1 MEFTEAATPHSLE
14 LEQGLLG
21 AVMVQGEETF
31 NLLPFLAA
39 EHFFD
44 GLHKRLFREISKL
57 ISDGKQAVPATLI
70 VKFSKDDPDLERAG
84 GASYLGKL
92 CAIGIAPNHVEEYGR
107 TVLDLAV
114 RRQASQHLIAASAAV
129 GNKSE
134 PLSGILSGVQSDLA
148 SIADQDIGGASLLQ
162 ARMPSDDA
170 LAFVEAA
177 FKNPG
182 VLIGAPTGIQ
192 ALDETIGGLQGG
204 DHIVLAGATSMGKST
219 LAGII
224 SAGAAKAG
232 GCIAVFTPEMTSA
245 KYMARVQTNV
255 AYRSD
260 APINYFDALNGKL
273 TRDELQRLVD
283 AHKLISDWD
292 LYINDTTGLTVQD
305 IAAETKRFKQRL
317 ERKGKRLD
325 AIVVDHIGKIKFN
338 GPQSTMKTHQVES
351 IAVGL
356 KDLAKALDIA
366 VISVCQL
373 SRALNQRENKRPLL
387 SDLRDSGAIEQ
398 EADLVIFVYRP
409 QYYIQDEDHPNTP
422 SGNLARHE
430 HDMEISMAANKLE
443 LLIAKNRMGPTDTI
457 HLQLDIKAGAIM
469 EEDTL
474 Q

>member
-84 GASYLGKL
+84 GGSYLSKL
-92 CAIGIAPNHVEEYGR
+92 CAVSIAPNHVEEWGR

-114 RRQASQHLIAASAAV
+114 RRQASQHLIAASAQV

-148 SIADQDIGGASLLQ
+148 SLADHDIGGVSLVQ
-162 ARMPSDDA
+162 ARGPSDDA

-182 VLIGAPTGIQ
+182 VLIGSPTGIKS
-192 ALDETIGGLQGG
+192 LDDAIGGLQGG

-224 SAGAAKAG
+224 SAGVAKAG
-232 GCIAVFTPEMTSA
+232 GAVAVFTPEMTSA
-245 KYMARVQTNV
+245 KYMTRVQTNV
-255 AYRSD
+255 AYKPD
-260 APINYFDALNGKL
+260 APIAYFDALTGKV
-273 TRDELQRLVD
+273 TREEMQRLVD
-283 AHKLISDWD
+283 AHRIITDWD
-292 LYINDTTGLTVQD
+292 LYIDDSTGLTVDD
-305 IAAETKRFKQRL
+305 IAAETKRFKKQL
-317 ERKGKRLD
+317 ERKGKKLD
-325 AIVVDHIGKIKFN
+325 AIVVDHIGKLKHN
-338 GPQSTMKTHQVES
+338 GPASTMKVHQVEA
-351 IAVGL
+351 ICVGL
-356 KDLAKALDIA
+356 KDLAKALNIA

-373 SRALNQRENKRPLL
+373 SRAVNQRENKRPLL

-398 EADLVIFVYRP
+398 EADLVIFLYRP